1 MSEELDVLKT
11 AITRLDKAKI
21 PYMITGSIAC
31 NFYSIPRMTRD
42 IDMIIEIKLSDTK
55 KVYELFKDDFYIG
68 EEEVTTAVRE
78 QGMFNIIHNEAIV
91 KVDFIVRKN
100 SEYRRLE
107 FNRRKYF
114 DFEGMKIAIVSPE
127 DLIISKLFWAKE
139 SRSEMQINDV
149 KNLIASVE
157 QIDYNYIKKWVKELG
172 IENIFNEVL
181 GGYIT

>member
-1 MSEELDVLKT
+1 MSEEIDVLKT
-11 AITRLDKAKI
+11 VIGRLDEAKI
-21 PYMITGSIAC
+21 PYMITGSIAG

-42 IDMIIEIKLSDTK
+42 IDMIAEINLSDTK
-55 KVYELFKDDFYIG
+55 KVYELFKEDFYID
-68 EEEVTTAVRE
+68 EEQVITAVKE

-107 FNRRKYF
+107 FSRRKYF

-139 SRSEMQINDV
+139 SHSEMQINDV

-157 QIDYNYIKKWVKELG
+157 NLNYNYIKKWVKELD
-172 IENIFNEVL
+172 IENIFNEAL
-181 GGYIT
+181 R

>member
-11 AITRLDKAKI
+11 VITRLDKAKI

-100 SEYRRLE
+100 SEYRRVE

-114 DFEGMKIAIVSPE
+114 DFEGMKIAIVLPE

-149 KNLIASVE
+149 KNLMASVE
-157 QIDYNYIKKWVKELG
+157 QIDYNYIKRWVKELG

>member
-1 MSEELDVLKT
+1 MSEEIDVLKT
-11 AITRLDKAKI
+11 VIGRLDEAKI
-21 PYMITGSIAC
+21 PYMITGSIAG

-42 IDMIIEIKLSDTK
+42 IDMIAEINLSDTK
-55 KVYELFKDDFYIG
+55 KIYELFKDDFYID
-68 EEEVTTAVRE
+68 EEQVTAAVKE
-78 QGMFNIIHNEAIV
+78 QEMFNIIHNEAIV

-107 FNRRKYF
+107 FSRRKYF

-139 SRSEMQINDV
+139 SHSEMQINDV

-157 QIDYNYIKKWVKELG
+157 NLNYNYIKKWVKELD
-172 IENIFNEVL
+172 IENIFNEAL
-181 GGYIT
+181 R

>member
-1 MSEELDVLKT
+1 MSEEIDVLKT
-11 AITRLDKAKI
+11 VIGRLDEAKI
-21 PYMITGSIAC
+21 PYMITGSIAG

-42 IDMIIEIKLSDTK
+42 IDMVAEINLSDTK
-55 KVYELFKDDFYIG
+55 KIYELFKDDFYID
-68 EEEVTTAVRE
+68 EEQITAAVKE
-78 QGMFNIIHNEAIV
+78 QEMFNIIHNKAIV

-107 FNRRKYF
+107 FSRRKYF

-139 SRSEMQINDV
+139 SHSEMQINDV

-157 QIDYNYIKKWVKELG
+157 NLNYNYIKKWVKELD
-172 IENIFNEVL
+172 IENIFNEAL
-181 GGYIT
+181 R

>member
-11 AITRLDKAKI
+11 VITRLDKAKI

-78 QGMFNIIHNEAIV
+78 QGMFNIIHNDAIV

-139 SRSEMQINDV
+139 SRSEMQINHV
-149 KNLIASVE
+149 KNLMASVE
-157 QIDYNYIKKWVKELG
+157 QIYYNYIKKWVKELG